1 MKLKYAY
8 SRGSFQMIPEAKKTQ
23 CPKFFF
29 TFLRDEW
36 FDKKGTFQLLSYL
49 SGKRRYLT
57 LKLEHISMAKNV
69 VTYSRPLIDK
79 LSITSAHA
87 CSLHSLK
94 M

>member
-1 MKLKYAY
+1 
-8 SRGSFQMIPEAKKTQ
+8 MIPEAKKTQ
-23 CPKFFF
+23 CPKIFFMLF
-29 TFLRDEW
+29 RDEW

-49 SGKRRYLT
+49 SGKGRYLT

-69 VTYSRPLIDK
+69 VTYSCPLIDK

>member
-1 MKLKYAY
+1 
-8 SRGSFQMIPEAKKTQ
+8 MIPEAKKTQ
-23 CPKFFF
+23 CPKIFFMF
-29 TFLRDEW
+29 FRDKW
-36 FDKKGTFQLLSYL
+36 FDNKGTFQLLSYL
-49 SGKRRYLT
+49 SGKGRYLT

-79 LSITSAHA
+79 LSITSTHA

>member
-23 CPKFFF
+23 CPKIFFMF
-29 TFLRDEW
+29 FRDKW

-79 LSITSAHA
+79 LSCQSHQLMLVPCIH
-87 CSLHSLK
+87 
-94 M
+94 

>member
-1 MKLKYAY
+1 MKLKYAC
-8 SRGSFQMIPEAKKTQ
+8 SWCSFQIIPEAKKTQ
-23 CPKFFF
+23 CPKIFFMF
-29 TFLRDEW
+29 FGGKW
-36 FDKKGTFQLLSYL
+36 FDKKGTFHLLSYL
-49 SGKRRYLT
+49 SGKGRYLT
-57 LKLEHISMAKNV
+57 LKLERISMAKNV

>member
-1 MKLKYAY
+1 
-8 SRGSFQMIPEAKKTQ
+8 MIPEAKKTQ
-23 CPKFFF
+23 CPKIFFMF
-29 TFLRDEW
+29 FRDKW
-36 FDKKGTFQLLSYL
+36 FDEKGTFQLLPYL
-49 SGKRRYLT
+49 SGKGRYLT

-79 LSITSAHA
+79 LSITSTHA